1 MLIRLLLI
9 LATLVLIAWG
19 ILWFLRRSL
28 QKWLRNLQPPSTM
41 TQSPT
46 DQLGEKLVACAYC
59 HTYIPR
65 NRAIFAKEHFFCCED
80 HASLSQ

>member
-28 QKWLRNLQPPSTM
+28 LKWLRTFQPTTPTSQPSH
-41 TQSPT
+41 
-46 DQLGEKLVACAYC
+46 DQQGEKLVACAHC
-59 HTYIPR
+59 NTYIPR
-65 NRAIFAKEHFFCCED
+65 NRAILVKERFFCCED

>member
-9 LATLVLIAWG
+9 LATLVAIAWG

-28 QKWLRNLQPPSTM
+28 LKWLRTFQPTTPMAPPSSE
-41 TQSPT
+41 Q
-46 DQLGEKLVACAYC
+46 QGEKLVACAYC
-59 HTYIPR
+59 HTYIPK
-65 NRAIFAKEHFFCCED
+65 NRAIFTKERFFCCED